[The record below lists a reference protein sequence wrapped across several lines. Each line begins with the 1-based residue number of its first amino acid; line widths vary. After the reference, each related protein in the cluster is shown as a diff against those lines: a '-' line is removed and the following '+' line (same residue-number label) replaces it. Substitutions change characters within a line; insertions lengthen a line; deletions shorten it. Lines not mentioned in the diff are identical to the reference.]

1 MKPVARVTVCVRLLG
16 KKKKKKQVMV
26 LMHEKAQLAESMPY
40 FSCRLAP
47 LKANIFFGRSSK
59 LQPAT
64 PAMNCVY
71 DWFKDPVR

>member
-1 MKPVARVTVCVRLLG
+1 
-16 KKKKKKQVMV
+16 MV
-26 LMHEKAQLAESMPY
+26 LTHEKAQLAESMPY

-71 DWFKDPVR
+71 DWFKEPVS

>member
-1 MKPVARVTVCVRLLG
+1 MFAPEGT
-16 KKKKKKQVMV
+16 KKQVMV
-26 LMHEKAQLAESMPY
+26 LTHEKAQLAESMPY

-71 DWFKDPVR
+71 DWFKEPVS